1 MKTLYE
7 QTQSI
12 IEALAKQ
19 GETVTFAES
28 CTGGQLAAA
37 FTAVSGASAVF
48 NGSVVSYANT
58 IKERWLG
65 VRASTLERYGAVSRE
80 CVAEMLTGITAIAEA
95 DYAVAISGIAGPTG
109 GTPQKPV
116 GTVYI
121 GIRTPQRSAVYHNVF
136 EGNRASVQHQSVIFA
151 VEKLFEM
158 LKK

>member
-121 GIRTPQRSAVYHNVF
+121 GVRTPRGTAIYHHRF
-136 EGNRASVQHQSVIFA
+136 DGDRESVQRQSVEFA
-151 VEKLFEM
+151 VVTL
-158 LKK
+158 LDDVKK